1 MGSAPG
7 FWDGLRWSA
16 ASFSSF
22 FFCVWIRAHRALIP
36 RG

>member
-22 FFCVWIRAHRALIP
+22 FFACGSELIEL
-36 RG
+36 